1 MARVFFG
8 NSGSDANDTNMKLVW
23 YYNNVL
29 GRPERKKIIS
39 RRRGYHGVTVATAGL
54 TGLDSLHAG
63 FDVPLPMI
71 RHVRAPH
78 RLWEAAT
85 GDD

>member
-1 MARVFFG
+1 MSQVFFG
-8 NSGSDANDTNMKLVW
+8 NSGSDANDTTGKMVW

-39 RRRGYHGVTVATAGL
+39 RQRGYHGVSVVTAGL
-54 TGLDSLHAG
+54 TGLNFPHSG

-71 RHVRAPH
+71 RHVTAP
-78 RLWEAAT
+78 LSFWEAQPQ
-85 GDD
+85 G